1 MTTPRR
7 RASALRVTHRVH
19 AGDTELVELRVLARE
34 AGVGGSAAGRFVA
47 LGLLEPIG
55 GSAGRPRFPRN
66 AAARLASAARLRR
79 DLGLNYAGAV
89 LASELL
95 VRIEELERRLE
106 SGAIG
111 ADRRD
116 QDVIVPPGPPND
128 DG

>member
-1 MTTPRR
+1 MTVPRR
-7 RASALRVTHRVH
+7 RASRLRVTHGAH
-19 AGDTELVELRVLARE
+19 GGGTELVELRVLARE

-55 GSAGRPRFPRN
+55 GSAGRPLFPRN
-66 AAARLASAARLRR
+66 AAGRLASAARLRR

-111 ADRRD
+111 TDRPD
-116 QDVIVPPGPPND
+116 QDVIMPPGPPND

>member
-7 RASALRVTHRVH
+7 RASALRVTHRVY
-19 AGDTELVELRVLARE
+19 AGDTELVELAVLARE
-34 AGVGGSAAGRFVA
+34 AGVGRSAAGRFVA

-55 GSAGRPRFPRN
+55 GSAGRPLFPRN

-111 ADRRD
+111 TDRPD
-116 QDVIVPPGPPND
+116 QDVIVPPSTPADEG
-128 DG
+128 

>member
-34 AGVGGSAAGRFVA
+34 AGVGRSAAGRFVA

-55 GSAGRPRFPRN
+55 GSAGRPLFPRN

-128 DG
+128 YG

>member
-1 MTTPRR
+1 MTVPRR
-7 RASALRVTHRVH
+7 RATRLRVIHGAH
-19 AGDTELVELRVLARE
+19 AAGTELVELRVLARE
-34 AGVGGSAAGRFVA
+34 AGVGRSAASRFVA

-55 GSAGRPRFPRN
+55 GSAGRPLFPRN

-95 VRIEELERRLE
+95 ARIEELERRLE

-111 ADRRD
+111 TDRPD

>member
-1 MTTPRR
+1 MTVPRR
-7 RASALRVTHRVH
+7 RATRLRVIHGAH
-19 AGDTELVELRVLARE
+19 AAGTELVELRVLARE
-34 AGVGGSAAGRFVA
+34 AGVGRSAASRFVA

-55 GSAGRPRFPRN
+55 GSAGRPLFPRN

-95 VRIEELERRLE
+95 ARIEELERRLE

-111 ADRRD
+111 TDRPD
-116 QDVIVPPGPPND
+116 QDVIVPPSPPND
-128 DG
+128 EG

>member
-1 MTTPRR
+1 MTVPRR
-7 RASALRVTHRVH
+7 RATRLRVIHGAH
-19 AGDTELVELRVLARE
+19 AAGTELVELRVLARE
-34 AGVGGSAAGRFVA
+34 AGVGRSAASRFVA

-55 GSAGRPRFPRN
+55 GSAGRPLFPRN

-95 VRIEELERRLE
+95 ARIEELERRLE

-111 ADRRD
+111 TDRPD
-116 QDVIVPPGPPND
+116 QEGIVPPSPPTD
-128 DG
+128 EG

>member
-1 MTTPRR
+1 
-7 RASALRVTHRVH
+7 VTHG
-19 AGDTELVELRVLARE
+19 AYAASTELVELRVLARE
-34 AGVGGSAAGRFVA
+34 AGVGRSAASRFVA

-55 GSAGRPRFPRN
+55 GSAGRPLFPRN

-95 VRIEELERRLE
+95 ARIEELERRLE

-111 ADRRD
+111 TDRPD
-116 QDVIVPPGPPND
+116 QDVIVPPSPPND
-128 DG
+128 EG

>member
-1 MTTPRR
+1 MTVPRR
-7 RASALRVTHRVH
+7 RATRLRVTHGVY
-19 AGDTELVELRVLARE
+19 AASSELVELRVLARE
-34 AGVGGSAAGRFVA
+34 AGVGRSAASRFVA

-55 GSAGRPRFPRN
+55 GSAGRPLFPRN

-95 VRIEELERRLE
+95 ARIEELERRLE

-111 ADRRD
+111 TDRPD
-116 QDVIVPPGPPND
+116 QDVIVPPSPPND
-128 DG
+128 EG

>member
-1 MTTPRR
+1 MTVPRR
-7 RASALRVTHRVH
+7 RATRLRVIHGAH
-19 AGDTELVELRVLARE
+19 AAGTELVELRVLARE
-34 AGVGGSAAGRFVA
+34 AGVGRSAASRFVA

-55 GSAGRPRFPRN
+55 GSAGRPLFPRN

-89 LASELL
+89 LACELL

-111 ADRRD
+111 TDRPD
-116 QDVIVPPGPPND
+116 QDVIVPPSPPND
-128 DG
+128 EG

>member
-1 MTTPRR
+1 MTVPRR
-7 RASALRVTHRVH
+7 RATRLRVIHGAH
-19 AGDTELVELRVLARE
+19 AAGTELVELRVLARE
-34 AGVGGSAAGRFVA
+34 AGVGRSAASRFVA

-55 GSAGRPRFPRN
+55 GSAARPLFPRN

-95 VRIEELERRLE
+95 ARIEELERRLE

-111 ADRRD
+111 RDRPD
-116 QDVIVPPGPPND
+116 QDVIVPPSPPND
-128 DG
+128 EG

>member
-1 MTTPRR
+1 MTVPRR
-7 RASALRVTHRVH
+7 RASRLRVTHGAH
-19 AGDTELVELRVLARE
+19 AAGAELVELRVLARE
-34 AGVGGSAAGRFVA
+34 AGVGRSAASRFVA

-55 GSAGRPRFPRN
+55 GSAGRPLFPRN

-89 LASELL
+89 LACELL

-111 ADRRD
+111 TDRPD
-116 QDVIVPPGPPND
+116 QDAIMPPSPPND
-128 DG
+128 EG

>member
-1 MTTPRR
+1 MTVPRR
-7 RASALRVTHRVH
+7 RASRLRVTHGAH
-19 AGDTELVELRVLARE
+19 GGGTELVELRVLARE
-34 AGVGGSAAGRFVA
+34 AGVGRSAASRFVA

-55 GSAGRPRFPRN
+55 GSAGRPLFPRN

-106 SGAIG
+106 SGATG
-111 ADRRD
+111 TGRPD
-116 QDVIVPPGPPND
+116 QDVIAPPIPPND
-128 DG
+128 EG

>member
-1 MTTPRR
+1 MTVPRR
-7 RASALRVTHRVH
+7 RATRLRVIHGAH
-19 AGDTELVELRVLARE
+19 AAGTELVELRVLARE
-34 AGVGGSAAGRFVA
+34 AGVGRSAASRFVA

-55 GSAGRPRFPRN
+55 GSAGRPLFPRN
-66 AAARLASAARLRR
+66 AVARLASAARLRR

-95 VRIEELERRLE
+95 ARIEELERRLE

-111 ADRRD
+111 TDRPD

>member
-1 MTTPRR
+1 MTVPRR
-7 RASALRVTHRVH
+7 RATRLRVTHG
-19 AGDTELVELRVLARE
+19 AYGASTELVELRVLARE
-34 AGVGGSAAGRFVA
+34 AGVGRSAASRFVA

-55 GSAGRPRFPRN
+55 GSAGRPLFPRN

-95 VRIEELERRLE
+95 ARIEELERRLE

-111 ADRRD
+111 TDRPD
-116 QDVIVPPGPPND
+116 QDVIVPPSSPND
-128 DG
+128 EG

>member
-1 MTTPRR
+1 MTVPRR
-7 RASALRVTHRVH
+7 RATRLRVTHG
-19 AGDTELVELRVLARE
+19 AYAASTELVELRVLARE
-34 AGVGGSAAGRFVA
+34 AGVGRSAASRFVA

-55 GSAGRPRFPRN
+55 GRVRRPLFPRN

-95 VRIEELERRLE
+95 ARIEELERRLE

-111 ADRRD
+111 TDRPD
-116 QDVIVPPGPPND
+116 QDVIVPPSPPND
-128 DG
+128 EG

>member
-1 MTTPRR
+1 MTVPRR
-7 RASALRVTHRVH
+7 RATRLRVTHG
-19 AGDTELVELRVLARE
+19 AYAASTELVELRVLARE
-34 AGVGGSAAGRFVA
+34 AGVGRSAASRFVA

-55 GSAGRPRFPRN
+55 GSAARLLFPRN

-95 VRIEELERRLE
+95 ARIEELERRLE

-111 ADRRD
+111 KDRPD
-116 QDVIVPPGPPND
+116 QDVIVPPSPPND
-128 DG
+128 EG

>member
-1 MTTPRR
+1 MTVPRR
-7 RASALRVTHRVH
+7 RASRLRVTHGAH
-19 AGDTELVELRVLARE
+19 AAGTELVELRVLARD
-34 AGVGGSAAGRFVA
+34 AGVGRSAAGRFIA
-47 LGLLEPIG
+47 LGLLEPVG
-55 GSAGRPRFPRN
+55 GSAGRPLFPRN

-89 LASELL
+89 LACELL

-111 ADRRD
+111 TDRPD
-116 QDVIVPPGPPND
+116 QDVIGPPSPPND

>member
-34 AGVGGSAAGRFVA
+34 AGVGRSAAGRFVA

-55 GSAGRPRFPRN
+55 GSAGRPLFPRS